1 MLFKMSSLA
10 FNFAALLSKVESTE
24 VKELMANEY
33 EITPISIKQMQNIL
47 SAKVPAL
54 TSPYPTVVR
63 VTIAQ

>member
-1 MLFKMSSLA
+1 MSSLA

-54 TSPYPTVVR
+54 TSPYPTVVI
-63 VTIAQ
+63 VVIVK